1 LTAWAGAGLEILQQ
15 GVYADSMPETET
27 NTLRDQILVLRD
39 FMNSRILGQERF
51 VSRMLVALLADG
63 HILVEGPPGLAK
75 TRAVKTLASG
85 IEGDFQRIQFTP
97 DLLPSDLTGTDIY
110 RPHDSSFS
118 FQPGPLMHHVIVAD
132 EINRAPAKVQSAL
145 LESMEERQ
153 ITVGKTTYAL
163 PRLYFVMATQN
174 PIEQE
179 GTYPLPESQLDR
191 FLLKL
196 TIEYPRVD
204 TEVQIMQ
211 QVRHEAQQEQS
222 ALRIPDKLPITQQVI
237 FDARQEILEL
247 YMAQPVEQYIAQLV
261 DASRNPKPYSD
272 TLAGWIQYGASP
284 RASLA
289 FDRCCRASAWLEGRD
304 YVSPEDVQKL
314 AHEIM
319 RHRILL
325 TYQAEAD
332 GVSVEQVID
341 ELLAR
346 VPTA

>member
-1 LTAWAGAGLEILQQ
+1 MAGLNPEI
-15 GVYADSMPETET
+15 STEMPEAET
-27 NTLRDQILVLRD
+27 NQLRAQVLALHS
-39 FMNSRILGQERF
+39 FMDSRILGQGQLI
-51 VSRMLVALLADG
+51 SRMLVSLLADG

-85 IEGDFQRIQFTP
+85 LEGDFQRIQFTP
-97 DLLPSDLTGTDIY
+97 DLLPADLTGTDIY
-110 RPHDSSFS
+110 RPHDSSFN
-118 FQPGPLMHHVIVAD
+118 FQPGPLFHHIIVAD

-153 ITVGKTTYAL
+153 ITVGKKTYPL
-163 PRLYFVMATQN
+163 PGLYFVMATQN

-191 FLLKL
+191 FLLKV
-196 TIEYPRVD
+196 TIDYPRVD
-204 TEVQIMQ
+204 SEIEIMQ
-211 QVRHEAQQEQS
+211 QVRREARQDQA
-222 ALRIPDKLPITQQVI
+222 ALAVPAILPLTQQVI
-237 FDARQEILEL
+237 FDARQQILEL

-261 DASRNPKPYSD
+261 DASRNPRPYSAA
-272 TLAGWIQYGASP
+272 LAGWIQYG
-284 RASLA
+284 ASLA
-289 FDRCCRASAWLEGRD
+289 FDRCCRALAWLEGRD
-304 YVSPEDVQKL
+304 YVSPEDVQQL

-332 GVSVEQVID
+332 GISVEQVIN
-341 ELLAR
+341 ELLTK

>member
-1 LTAWAGAGLEILQQ
+1 MSEA
-15 GVYADSMPETET
+15 ET
-27 NTLRDQILVLRD
+27 NTAREQLQQLRE
-39 FMNSRILGQERF
+39 FMDSRILGQQRLT
-51 VSRMLVALLADG
+51 SRMLVALLADG

-97 DLLPSDLTGTDIY
+97 DLLPADLTGTDIY
-110 RPHDSSFS
+110 RPQDSSFS
-118 FQPGPLMHHVIVAD
+118 FQQGPLFHHVIVAD

-153 ITVGKTTYAL
+153 ITVGKNTYPL

-191 FLLKL
+191 FLMK
-196 TIEYPRVD
+196 IVIDYPRVD
-204 TEVQIMQ
+204 SEVQIMR
-211 QVRHEAQQEQS
+211 QVRREAMQDEEVLS
-222 ALRIPDKLPITQQVI
+222 IPDSLPVMQQTL
-237 FDARQEILEL
+237 FDLRRQILDT
-247 YMAQPVEQYIAQLV
+247 YVSDSVEQYIAQLV
-261 DASRNPKPYSD
+261 DASRNPASCSSELED
-272 TLAGWIQYGASP
+272 LIQYGASP

-289 FDRCCRASAWLEGRD
+289 FDRCTRALAWLEGRD
-304 YVSPEDVQKL
+304 YVSPEDVQQL

-332 GVSVEQVID
+332 GLSVDAVID
-341 ELLAR
+341 ELLSR
-346 VPTA
+346 VPVC

>member
-1 LTAWAGAGLEILQQ
+1 LDIALTNKGI
-15 GVYADSMPETET
+15 MPDTEA
-27 NTLRDQILVLRD
+27 NALRDRIQVLRE
-39 FMNSRILGQERF
+39 FMDSRILGQKRL

-97 DLLPSDLTGTDIY
+97 DLLPSDLTGTDVY
-110 RPHDSSFS
+110 RPQDSSFV
-118 FQPGPLMHHVIVAD
+118 FQPGPLFHHVIVAD

-153 ITVGKTTYAL
+153 VSVGKTTYPL
-163 PRLYFVMATQN
+163 PGLYFVMATQN

-191 FLLKL
+191 FLLKV
-196 TIEYPRVD
+196 TIDYPRVD
-204 TEVQIMQ
+204 SEIRIMQ
-211 QVRHEAQQEQS
+211 QVRSEAQQRQQDPLLP
-222 ALRIPDKLPITQQVI
+222 ANLPISQQTI

-247 YMAQPVEQYIAQLV
+247 YMSDAVEQYIAQLV
-261 DASRNPKPYSD
+261 NVTRFPQPYSNA
-272 TLAGWIQYGASP
+272 LANWIQYGASP

-289 FDRCCRASAWLEGRD
+289 FDRCCRVLAWLEARD
-304 YVSPEDVQKL
+304 FVTPEDVQQL
-314 AHEIM
+314 AHEVL

-332 GVSVEQVID
+332 GLSVDEVID
-341 ELLAR
+341 ELLAK
-346 VPTA
+346 VPVS

>member
-1 LTAWAGAGLEILQQ
+1 MSESTSTAPREQIMA
-15 GVYADSMPETET
+15 
-27 NTLRDQILVLRD
+27 LRDY
-39 FMNSRILGQERF
+39 MGSRILGQEQLL
-51 VSRMLVALLADG
+51 SRMLVALLADG

-85 IEGDFQRIQFTP
+85 LQGEFQRIQFTP
-97 DLLPSDLTGTDIY
+97 DLLPADLTGTDVY

-118 FQPGPLMHHVIVAD
+118 FQPGPLFHHVIVAD

-153 ITVGKTTYAL
+153 ISVGKNTYPL
-163 PRLYFVMATQN
+163 PGLYFVMATQN

-191 FLLKL
+191 FLLKI
-196 TIEYPRVD
+196 TIDYPEVD
-204 TEVQIMQ
+204 REVDIMR
-211 QVRHEAQQEQS
+211 QVRSETRQEQQAMS
-222 ALRIPDKLPITQQVI
+222 QPAGSPSGLPPGLPISQELLFAARAQV
-237 FDARQEILEL
+237 LEL
-247 YMAQPVEQYIAQLV
+247 FIAEPVEQYIAQLV
-261 DASRNPKPYSD
+261 DASRHPQPYSD
-272 TLAGWIQYGASP
+272 ELAGWIQYGASP

-289 FDRCCRASAWLEGRD
+289 FDRCSRALAWLEGRD

-314 AHEIM
+314 AHEIL

-332 GVSVEQVID
+332 GVTVDAVVD

-346 VPTA
+346 VPVT

>member
-1 LTAWAGAGLEILQQ
+1 
-15 GVYADSMPETET
+15 
-27 NTLRDQILVLRD
+27 
-39 FMNSRILGQERF
+39 
-51 VSRMLVALLADG
+51 MLVSLLADG

-85 IEGDFQRIQFTP
+85 LEGDFQRIQFTP
-97 DLLPSDLTGTDIY
+97 DLLPADLTGTD
-110 RPHDSSFS
+110 DSSFN
-118 FQPGPLMHHVIVAD
+118 FQPGPLFHHIIVAD

-153 ITVGKTTYAL
+153 ITVGKTTYPL
-163 PRLYFVMATQN
+163 PGLYFVMATQN

-191 FLLKL
+191 FLLKV
-196 TIEYPRVD
+196 TIDYPRVD
-204 TEVQIMQ
+204 SEIEIMQ
-211 QVRHEAQQEQS
+211 QVRREALQDQA
-222 ALRIPDKLPITQQVI
+222 ALAVPAKLPLAQQVI
-237 FDARQEILEL
+237 LDARQQILEL

-261 DASRNPKPYSD
+261 DASRNPRPYSAA
-272 TLAGWIQYGASP
+272 LADWIQYGASP

-289 FDRCCRASAWLEGRD
+289 FDRCCRALAWLEGRD
-304 YVSPEDVQKL
+304 YVSPEDVQQL

-332 GVSVEQVID
+332 GISVEQVID
-341 ELLAR
+341 ELLTK

>member
-1 LTAWAGAGLEILQQ
+1 LTAKTGAGLEILQQ

-196 TIEYPRVD
+196 TIDYPRVD

-211 QVRHEAQQEQS
+211 QVRHEAQQEQQ
-222 ALRIPDKLPITQQVI
+222 ALSIPDKLPITQQVI

-272 TLAGWIQYGASP
+272 ALAGWIQYGASP

-314 AHEIM
+314 AHEVM
-319 RHRILL
+319 RHRVLL

-346 VPTA
+346 VPAA